1 LSQYRSRLQIIA
13 DILTVVRNGGARK
26 TRIMYQANLSY
37 KLLNQYLGYA
47 MEIDLV
53 SISSDDKGH
62 YVITPKGFEFLDKY
76 KKYSQRKGELEEQLK
91 DVANEKAILEKIYV
105 AKWANSESR
114 NSFAKKNKA
123 VESSA

>member
-1 LSQYRSRLQIIA
+1 MSQYRSKLQIIA

-37 KLLNQYLGYA
+37 KLLNQYLDYV

-53 SISSDDKGH
+53 SISSDDNGQ
-62 YVITPKGFEFLDKY
+62 YVITPKGFDFLEKY

-91 DVANEKAILEKIYV
+91 DVTNEKATLEKIYV
-105 AKWANSESR
+105 AKWTNSESR
-114 NSFAKKNKA
+114 NSSVKKNKSA
-123 VESSA
+123 ESSA